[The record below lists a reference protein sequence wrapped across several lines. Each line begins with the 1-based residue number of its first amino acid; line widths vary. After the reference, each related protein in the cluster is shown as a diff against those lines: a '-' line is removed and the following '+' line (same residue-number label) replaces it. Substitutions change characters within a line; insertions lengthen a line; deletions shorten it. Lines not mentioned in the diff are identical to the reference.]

1 MCVSYADT
9 ELVGDDAL
17 EEVEEALE
25 MEEDDG
31 MKLEPFNLAQERQEG
46 FFDEEGHYVEKI
58 DKDEVEAEKDAWF
71 ASTKGDALHPCRK
84 QSSHQRIITES
95 GIAFSATLVMA
106 LWWDTRWRRGKM
118 MRRRRWK
125 KLLAL
130 PVQKVMA
137 LTRMAA
143 VLLLMHGRQRLL
155 GVALHDGSPFRL
167 C

>member
-58 DKDEVEAEKDAWF
+58 DKDEAEAEKDAWF
-71 ASTKGDALHPCRK
+71 ASTKGDGPHSCHR
-84 QSSHQRIITES
+84 
-95 GIAFSATLVMA
+95 
-106 LWWDTRWRRGKM
+106 
-118 MRRRRWK
+118 
-125 KLLAL
+125 
-130 PVQKVMA
+130 
-137 LTRMAA
+137 
-143 VLLLMHGRQRLL
+143 
-155 GVALHDGSPFRL
+155 
-167 C
+167 